1 MKKIIFLSLII
12 SLVVGGCVQEK
23 KSPIE
28 GAWQMVYESNPSG
41 TETFPAQIKGGQI
54 KTWNDGHYT
63 YVGQYELDTMVID
76 NYGAGTYK
84 LEGGGF
90 ETKRI
95 YARTKDQIGTSGRI
109 LWEIRN
115 DTLIQRQPADE
126 NWKLPEKFTTEK
138 YVRLK

>member
-1 MKKIIFLSLII
+1 MKKTILLSLIFALI
-12 SLVVGGCVQEK
+12 IGGCIKEK

-28 GAWQMVYESNPSG
+28 GAWQMVYASWSSRDV
-41 TETFPAQIKGGQI
+41 TFPAQVKGGQI
-54 KTWNDGHYT
+54 KTWNDGYYT
-63 YVGQYELDTMVID
+63 FVGHLELDTLAMD

-84 LEGGGF
+84 LDGGGF
-90 ETKRI
+90 QTKRL
-95 YARTKDQIGTSGRI
+95 YARTKTNINTSERF

-138 YVRLK
+138 YIRLK

>member
-1 MKKIIFLSLII
+1 MKRAIFLSLII
-12 SLVVGGCVQEK
+12 ALIIGGCSQEK

-28 GAWQMVYESNPSG
+28 GAWQMVYASWS
-41 TETFPAQIKGGQI
+41 TRDVTFPAQVKGGQI
-54 KTWNDGHYT
+54 KTWNDGYYT
-63 YVGQYELDTMVID
+63 FVGHMELDTLVMD

-84 LEGGGF
+84 LDGGGF
-90 ETKRI
+90 QTKRI
-95 YARTKDQIGTSGRI
+95 YARTKSNIGTSERF

>member
-1 MKKIIFLSLII
+1 MKRTIFLSLII
-12 SLVVGGCVQEK
+12 SLIIGGCVQEK
-23 KSPIE
+23 RTPIE
-28 GAWQMVYESNPSG
+28 GAWQMVYASYLSR

-63 YVGQYELDTMVID
+63 FVGHFELDTMAMD

-95 YARTKDQIGTSGRI
+95 YARTKDRIGTSERF

-138 YVRLK
+138 YIRLK